1 MVKRIELNSQ
11 DDWTTIKSMIS
22 DFAGFRPTIVFRDQ
36 SYGEAILEDLSHC
49 VSSVFIQVDDLRFP
63 SP

>member
-22 DFAGFRPTIVFRDQ
+22 DFVGFRPTIIFLDQ
-36 SYGEAILEDLSHC
+36 SHEEAILEDLSHC
-49 VSSVFIQVDDLRFP
+49 VSSVFIQVDDLRSP